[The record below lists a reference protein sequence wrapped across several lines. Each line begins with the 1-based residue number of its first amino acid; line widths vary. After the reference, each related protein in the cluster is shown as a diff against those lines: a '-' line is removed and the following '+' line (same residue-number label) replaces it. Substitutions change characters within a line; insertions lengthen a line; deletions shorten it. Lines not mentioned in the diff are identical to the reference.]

1 MLRVEYAQI
10 VNWPRWVSRI
20 TNPEAANKL
29 TDMGRD
35 SMRHFDTTFAIIR
48 KLGGTPF
55 WGFGLEFD
63 KDESDLRQTLLNQ
76 LDKEKLAKMGY
87 QRAAELASDED
98 LRQVLLKQTSDEE
111 RHISLLEQALTL
123 L

>member
-1 MLRVEYAQI
+1 MLQVEYEQV

-29 TDMGRD
+29 ADMGRD
-35 SMRHFDTTFAIIR
+35 SMRHFDTTFATIR

-98 LRQVLLKQTSDEE
+98 LRQVLLRQASDEE